1 MVVDY
6 NITTKHNPLNR
17 RNREVA
23 EEQVASV
30 EEMARVHLMNVERE
44 IVGLEEKRV
53 AIVAE
58 VERLSL
64 YLKQGRSTLGVGEPV
79 TTPESA

>member
-1 MVVDY
+1 M
-6 NITTKHNPLNR
+6 
-17 RNREVA
+17 A
-23 EEQVASV
+23 EEQATPSL
-30 EEMARVHLMNVERE
+30 EEMAKVHLMNVERE

-64 YLKQGRSTLGVGEPV
+64 YLQQGRATLAPIK
-79 TTPESA
+79 PEAP

>member
-1 MVVDY
+1 M
-6 NITTKHNPLNR
+6 
-17 RNREVA
+17 A

-30 EEMARVHLMNVERE
+30 EEMAKVHLMNVERE

-58 VERLSL
+58 IERLSL
-64 YLKQGRSTLGVGEPV
+64 YLKQGRSTLGIDGQEAA
-79 TTPESA
+79 PESA